1 MDVPFFGADYHDRGG
16 RRITMRLLSHL
27 LEKNRAW
34 AAEMV
39 RHDPQFFERL
49 SGQQAPRYLW
59 IGCSDSR
66 VPANQI
72 VGLLPGEMFVH
83 RNVANVVVHADL
95 NCLSAIQFAVEVLK
109 VEHIIVCGHYG
120 CGGVLAALR
129 DQKLG
134 LVDNWLRHVQDVR
147 RKHQAILDGLADEV
161 ERHRCLCE
169 LNIIEQVVNVSQTTV
184 VRDAWSRG
192 QTLAV
197 HSWVYALRDGLLQDL
212 GLCVNNEGE
221 LAGRFEEALA
231 GVCRRA
237 AVGD

>member
-1 MDVPFFGADYHDRGG
+1 
-16 RRITMRLLSHL
+16 MRLLSQL
-27 LEKNRAW
+27 LANNRAW
-34 AAEMV
+34 AAEMI
-39 RHDPQFFERL
+39 RHDPGFFERL

-95 NCLSAIQFAVEVLK
+95 NCLSAIQFAVEVLR
-109 VEHIIVCGHYG
+109 VEHIIVCGHHG

-147 RKHQAILDGLADEV
+147 RKHQAQLDALPTESQQ
-161 ERHRCLCE
+161 HSCLCE
-169 LNIIEQVVNVSQTTV
+169 LNVIEQVVNVSQTTV
-184 VRDAWSRG
+184 VRDAWARG

-197 HSWVYALRDGLLQDL
+197 HGWVYALRDGLLQDL
-212 GLCVNNEGE
+212 DMCVAGEAE
-221 LAGRFEEALA
+221 LAVRFEVARA
-231 GVCRRA
+231 DVGRRA
-237 AVGD
+237 GGRV